1 MLYLWPGAKER
12 WETTVLAGASVC
24 ELMEWFFFFLMS
36 FKCLETPG
44 ILSGAPSVRQEMCWE
59 LHTQASYVTHPEPS
73 RRLSSSSCFKQKVL
87 IYEWWRS
94 SSSTKNNEC
103 IVIAGTLL
111 YALQIISNLFL
122 LTSLQKCK
130 SFSYVWLFE
139 TPWTVHGTFQ
149 ARILEW
155 AAFPFPRESSQ
166 PRDWTQVSCM
176 AGGFFTSWVTM
187 EAQEHWSV

>member
-1 MLYLWPGAKER
+1 MSDGEALA
-12 WETTVLAGASVC
+12 VL
-24 ELMEWFFFFLMS
+24 
-36 FKCLETPG
+36 
-44 ILSGAPSVRQEMCWE
+44 
-59 LHTQASYVTHPEPS
+59 
-73 RRLSSSSCFKQKVL
+73 
-87 IYEWWRS
+87 
-94 SSSTKNNEC
+94 TKNNEC